1 MHHVPTA
8 PHACGASFVP
18 SGRGMIVSMSRA
30 KVSRRSGPGC
40 NMRLYTMAFMGMAPV
55 GSLVA
60 GSMAMQLTAPQMVRI
75 GGLCCLVGALVFAR
89 HLPRPAGDDPAS
101 LCHQGTPS
109 GHRGTGADRHGSQ
122 SPCAPLAISFAVLGN
137 PEPLYLLE
145 LLG

>member
-60 GSMAMQLTAPQMVRI
+60 GSMATHLTAPQMVRI
-75 GGLCCLVGALVFAR
+75 GGLCCLLGALVFAR
-89 HLPRPAGDDPAS
+89 HLPALRAMVASQLPPRHLKSGDARRQPQQACGIACDHITEVVHAE
-101 LCHQGTPS
+101 
-109 GHRGTGADRHGSQ
+109 
-122 SPCAPLAISFAVLGN
+122 I
-137 PEPLYLLE
+137 
-145 LLG
+145 

>member
-60 GSMAMQLTAPQMVRI
+60 GSMAMQLTAPHMVRI

-89 HLPRPAGDDPAS
+89 HLPALRALVRPLSAHREILQDTTVREPTAMEVS
-101 LCHQGTPS
+101 LHA
-109 GHRGTGADRHGSQ
+109 HH
-122 SPCAPLAISFAVLGN
+122 
-137 PEPLYLLE
+137 
-145 LLG
+145 